1 MSFSLIACIGKN
13 RELGKNNDLIFHF
26 KEDMRFFRE
35 TTSGHV
41 VVMGYN
47 TWLSLNRKA
56 LPNRKNYVVSPFEI
70 KDLPNNIEQVFDFEA
85 YAKENQNTDEEI
97 FIIGGA
103 KTYEDFL
110 PYAKTLYLTEVEAEA
125 DGADVYFP
133 DFSDFAKHADK
144 EELAQFSDKGT
155 KFVINK
161 YTKRS

>member
-35 TTSGHV
+35 TTRGHT

-47 TWLSLNRKA
+47 TWLSLDKKP
-56 LPNRKNYVVSPFEI
+56 LPGRKNLVVSPWEI
-70 KDLPNNIEQVFDFEA
+70 KDLPEDVEQIFDYES
-85 YAKENQNTDEEI
+85 YAEDFRDSEDEI
-97 FIIGGA
+97 FVIGGA

-110 PYAKTLYLTEVEAEA
+110 PYANALYLTEVEAEA

-144 EELAQFSDKGT
+144 EELAQFSDNGT

>member
-35 TTSGHV
+35 TTRGHT

-47 TWLSLNRKA
+47 TWLSLDKKP
-56 LPNRKNYVVSPFEI
+56 LPGRKNLVISPWEI
-70 KDLPNNIEQVFDFEA
+70 EDLPDGVEQIFDFEA
-85 YAKENQNTDEEI
+85 YAEEFRDSKDEI
-97 FIIGGA
+97 FVIGGA

-110 PYAKTLYLTEVEAEA
+110 PFASVLYLTEVDKAA
-125 DGADVYFP
+125 DNADVFFP
-133 DFSDFAKHADK
+133 DFSEFAEHADK
-144 EELAQFSDKGT
+144 QELAQLFDNGT